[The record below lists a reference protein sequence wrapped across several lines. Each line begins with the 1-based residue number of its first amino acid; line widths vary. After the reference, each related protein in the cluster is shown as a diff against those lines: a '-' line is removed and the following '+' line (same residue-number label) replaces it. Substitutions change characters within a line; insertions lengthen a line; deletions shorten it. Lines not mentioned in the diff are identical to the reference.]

1 MMCRFIKFLRG
12 GLNGFVRGKCHLQQL
27 VHPCIDFLLREVSL
41 CHCLQQLPGTAQT
54 GRWHFQRRAVLYA
67 LHMVVRAAPVGND
80 RTIESPFLPQDIH
93 QQVLVFVGIHTV
105 HLIIGGHD
113 SFGMSF
119 PDHNFKSGEVQ
130 LPKCTLVQNGIA
142 CHTAQLLTVGG
153 KVLRTSRHAVCLN
166 APDVGGCHLSGEV
179 GVLGEILKAASAQR
193 AALQVEPRSQQDVD
207 PVCGGLLTQHPADF
221 FAQRRIPAVC
231 HGGGGGKAGGRHGG
245 VQAQMVGSACLL
257 AQAVGTIRQPDDR
270 HALLGVVLGLPC
282 IFAGE
287 QRTFLLQRQFCND
300 ILMFHGKAPF
310 CGNEIFLWKRDR
322 AAGLRDPVSKRGTRP
337 QRLWLLAQPCSHD
350 GKRRK

>member
-1 MMCRFIKFLRG
+1 
-12 GLNGFVRGKCHLQQL
+12 
-27 VHPCIDFLLREVSL
+27 
-41 CHCLQQLPGTAQT
+41 
-54 GRWHFQRRAVLYA
+54 
-67 LHMVVRAAPVGND
+67 MVVGAAPVGND
-80 RTIESPFLPQDIH
+80 STIESPFLPQDIH
-93 QQVLVFVGIHTV
+93 QQVFALVGVGVV
-105 HLIIGGHD
+105 HLIIRRHD
-113 SFGMSF
+113 GFGTGFLYHDLETRQIQF
-119 PDHNFKSGEVQ
+119 PQGA
-130 LPKCTLVQNGIA
+130 LVQNGIA
-142 CHTAQLLTVGG
+142 CHAAQLLTVGG

-166 APDVGGCHLSGEV
+166 APDVGGCHLAGEV

-207 PVCGGLLTQHPADF
+207 PICGGLLTQHPADF
-221 FAQRRIPAVC
+221 FAQRRVPAVC

-245 VQAQMVGSACLL
+245 VQAQMVGSACLF
-257 AQAVGTIRQPDDR
+257 AQAIRTIRQPDDR

-337 QRLWLLAQPCSHD
+337 QRLWLFAQPCSHD